1 MPCAL
6 QSSMV
11 CPAAGIHLGQE
22 NALQHQLSGSLPS
35 PLLCHQA
42 QSEATWEFIKPGC
55 TLETSLRPHWL
66 PCGSTAG
73 TPLQYRDPLCGTE
86 HPRAHWGPHR
96 APCVCTWWQQSRGCT
111 ALLVPSAPSPPLQPP
126 QSGDI
131 DLCPS
136 WGRAQGILAQLCASS
151 WGSVTHTWGTI
162 SRSDIPHPQ
171 QTSLRENPR
180 EIHDLPWDM
189 QGTMCFP
196 PFLLGSLGRSQALW
210 WCGFPFPG
218 AVHVLR
224 EERAAFQ
231 GWGDGYA
238 VASMDLE
245 QPRASM
251 GVTDL

>member
-1 MPCAL
+1 MPELGTSPGNPGSAL
-6 QSSMV
+6 RQQ
-11 CPAAGIHLGQE
+11 LGQ
-22 NALQHQLSGSLPS
+22 
-35 PLLCHQA
+35 
-42 QSEATWEFIKPGC
+42 
-55 TLETSLRPHWL
+55 
-66 PCGSTAG
+66 
-73 TPLQYRDPLCGTE
+73 
-86 HPRAHWGPHR
+86 
-96 APCVCTWWQQSRGCT
+96 
-111 ALLVPSAPSPPLQPP
+111 
-126 QSGDI
+126 
-131 DLCPS
+131 
-136 WGRAQGILAQLCASS
+136 
-151 WGSVTHTWGTI
+151 VTHTWGTI

-171 QTSLRENPR
+171 QTALRENPR

-231 GWGDGYA
+231 GWGDRCA
-238 VASMDLE
+238 AAPMDLE